1 VACCRS
7 GNHCK
12 FVLPEVSKA
21 NLFGIFAPMLLIHV
35 ASGYTCGGLSYTP
48 NTALYC
54 ESTTTTTMPKVWI
67 GSGDPT
73 GVPSSAPLVRILN
86 PGQPIWMNAVP
97 IAWQSTDESIRAR
110 ATKMA
115 QTSSTAS
122 SGSREGATSGL
133 SMGAKVAIGVFV
145 PLAAIGAALLA
156 SFLFR
161 KRKSKSKV
169 QGRKEYSKAELPGD
183 TRVSVAQDPNEMDAT
198 GEHITH
204 VPYNGPPVELPAQ
217 EMRYAG

>member
-1 VACCRS
+1 
-7 GNHCK
+7 
-12 FVLPEVSKA
+12 
-21 NLFGIFAPMLLIHV
+21 
-35 ASGYTCGGLSYTP
+35 
-48 NTALYC
+48 
-54 ESTTTTTMPKVWI
+54 
-67 GSGDPT
+67 
-73 GVPSSAPLVRILN
+73 
-86 PGQPIWMNAVP
+86 
-97 IAWQSTDESIRAR
+97 
-110 ATKMA
+110 
-115 QTSSTAS
+115 
-122 SGSREGATSGL
+122 
-133 SMGAKVAIGVFV
+133 MGAKVAIGVFV

-217 EMRYAG
+217 EMRYAGWGGIIMMISMNYASTKEDGSAHEDV